1 MSAIDFPVT
10 TGVRFLRDQK
20 ILFTPHLYAYEP
32 KGGTA
37 VSARELGIEEH
48 RIIKTLVMESDPR
61 TQFLVLMHGDK
72 EVSTKQM
79 ARVLN
84 VKSVS
89 PSSEQTALRVTGYQV
104 GGISPFGTKQ
114 KLPVYAEQTIFNLPT
129 IVINGGKRGFLV
141 EVDPA
146 TLKNALQVT
155 EVNVAV

>member
-1 MSAIDFPVT
+1 MSSSDFPVT
-10 TGVRFLRDQK
+10 TGVRFLREQK
-20 ILFTPHLYAYEP
+20 IAFTPYLYAYEP

-61 TQFLVLMHGDK
+61 NQFLVLMHGDK
-72 EVSTKQM
+72 EVSTKQL
-79 ARVLN
+79 ARTLN

-89 PSSEQTALRVTGYQV
+89 PVSEQTALRVTGYQV

-114 KLPVYAEQTIFNLPT
+114 KLAVYAEQTMFQLPK

-146 TLKNALQVT
+146 DIKRALDVT